1 MVSPPKKLLL
11 LLLTAHISL
20 VHGRGT
26 KTILSWAQLFQ
37 DLSPTKSDDQPTL
50 PPGPV
55 HNDYGDHGVHSDD
68 VVARHSLPARSKLT
82 KSSSTSTTGPSLR
95 PQPSLHIVLFSYRTD
110 VASLIVFLLDCF
122 FFCKSYSAQVYMLV
136 KK

>member
-20 VHGRGT
+20 VHGGRS

-50 PPGPV
+50 PPGPL
-55 HNDYGDHGVHSDD
+55 HDDNGNHGVHSDD
-68 VVARHSLPARSKLT
+68 VVAGHPLPARSTLT
-82 KSSSTSTTGPSLR
+82 KSSSTSTGPSLR
-95 PQPSLHIVLFSYRTD
+95 PQPSLHIILFSYRTD
-110 VASLIVFLLDCF
+110 VASLIVFLLD
-122 FFCKSYSAQVYMLV
+122 
-136 KK
+136 